1 MTREKLGRGDAT
13 QALLSVRHL
22 TLEYRRR
29 RAFAYDRTETVTRA
43 LQDVSFELRT
53 ADTLALVGPSGSGK
67 SSLARCLVLLE
78 KPTAGQILYAG
89 QDLHALAPQELKRTR
104 REIQLIFQDSAS
116 ALNPRMT
123 VRELAAEPLIIQGST
138 SRSPELRERVH
149 EVLNQVGLGETLRHR
164 RPLELSGGQRQRV
177 AIARALA
184 LQPRLLILDEALSAL
199 DVSTQAQIANLLLDL
214 QQQHSLAYL
223 FITHDLRMAG
233 ALSKEVAVLESGRLI
248 RRGLPVEVL
257 TANLQTVS

>member
-1 MTREKLGRGDAT
+1 MTPDKLDREEGA
-13 QALLSVRHL
+13 QALLSVRNL
-22 TLEYRRR
+22 TLEYRCRS
-29 RAFAYDRTETVTRA
+29 AFASERVETAAVA
-43 LQDVSFELRT
+43 LQDISFDLQ
-53 ADTLALVGPSGSGK
+53 AAKTLALVGPSGSGK

-89 QDLHALAPQELKRTR
+89 QDVHALAPKELKRVR

-123 VRELAAEPLIIQGST
+123 ARELVAEPLIIHGGL
-138 SRSPELRERVH
+138 SRSVEPRDRVN
-149 EVLNQVGLGETLRHR
+149 EVLNQVGIGETLRDR

-214 QQQHSLAYL
+214 QQLHALAYL
-223 FITHDLRMAG
+223 FITHDPRMAG
-233 ALSKEVAVLESGRLI
+233 GLSNEVAVLKSGRLM